1 VSTAAPSVVVVGSI
15 NVDLIASTARL
26 PAPGETVG
34 RGVLSRQPG
43 GKGANQAVAAAR
55 LGATVRMVGAVGRDA
70 DGDWVLAGLDAAGI
84 DTAAVART
92 DLATG
97 TALIVVDEHGENQI
111 TVCPGANA
119 AVSLAGSRL
128 TAQDAVVTQLE
139 IELEVVLEL
148 AASVPG
154 YLALNASPA
163 RTLPAELVARA
174 DLVVVNEAEFAAM
187 PELRDARQVAVTY
200 GARGAALLRS
210 GTQVAWA
217 DAVPVRAVSSVGA
230 GDAFCAALVLALRS
244 GVPDADALGAACRVG
259 GDAAAH
265 PSSQPDLQHLS
276 AYL

>member
-1 VSTAAPSVVVVGSI
+1 MSTAAPSVIVVGSI

-34 RGVLSRQPG
+34 GGVLSRQPG

-70 DGDWVLAGLDAAGI
+70 DGDWVLAGLAAAGI

-111 TVCPGANA
+111 AVCPGANA

-148 AASVPG
+148 AAAHPG

-163 RTLPAELVARA
+163 RTLPPELVARA
-174 DLVVVNEAEFAAM
+174 DLVVVNEAELAAM

-259 GDAAAH
+259 GDAVAH

>member
-1 VSTAAPSVVVVGSI
+1 VSATAPSVVVVGSI
-15 NVDLIASTARL
+15 NVDVIASTARL

-34 RGVLSRQPG
+34 GGVLSRQPG

-55 LGATVRMVGAVGRDA
+55 LGGTVRMVGAVGRDA
-70 DGDWVLAGLDAAGI
+70 DGDWLLAGLDAAGI

-92 DLATG
+92 DRSTG

-111 TVCPGANA
+111 AVCPGANA
-119 AVSLAGSRL
+119 AVSLVSSQL
-128 TAQDAVVTQLE
+128 TARDAVITQLE
-139 IELEVVLEL
+139 IGLEVVLEL
-148 AASVPG
+148 AAAAPG

-163 RTLPAELVARA
+163 CTLPPELVTRA
-174 DLVVVNEAEFAAM
+174 DLVVVNEAELVAM

-217 DAVPVRAVSSVGA
+217 DAVRVRAVSSVGA

-244 GVPDADALGAACRVG
+244 GVPDAEALAAACRVG
-259 GDAAAH
+259 GGAVAH
-265 PSSQPDLQHLS
+265 PSSQPYLQHLS